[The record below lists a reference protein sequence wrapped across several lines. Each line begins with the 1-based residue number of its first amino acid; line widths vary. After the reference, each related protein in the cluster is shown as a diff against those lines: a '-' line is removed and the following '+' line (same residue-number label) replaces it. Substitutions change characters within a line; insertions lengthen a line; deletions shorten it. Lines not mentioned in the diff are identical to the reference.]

1 VSASDDARSGMM
13 LLEHSNVRIRR
24 KLMGANG
31 KKSDRAP
38 RINHI
43 ADGYRSFP
51 THLARGTNDTTLARA
66 KATRTNVSNERTSST
81 NDRFPFVFLPP

>member
-1 VSASDDARSGMM
+1 VSASDDARSGMVI
-13 LLEHSNVRIRR
+13 LEHSNVRIRT

-51 THLARGTNDTTLARA
+51 THLARGTTDTRAREVGRE
-66 KATRTNVSNERTSST
+66 RTKVSNERTFST

>member
-1 VSASDDARSGMM
+1 MVILG
-13 LLEHSNVRIRR
+13 HSYLRIRS

-43 ADGYRSFP
+43 AEGYRSFP
-51 THLARGTNDTTLARA
+51 TDLARGTNGTTLARA
-66 KATRTNVSNERTSST
+66 NATRTNVSNERTFPT
-81 NDRFPFVFLPP
+81 NERFPFVFLPP